1 MTRSEPG
8 TRPAP
13 LRLRAGN
20 RSVGVRAAQLVL
32 CALLGVFCFAL
43 AATATDVTL
52 AWDANP
58 PEENV
63 TGYVVFWGTV
73 ERSADVF
80 VGYEH
85 ELDVGAVTTVTVEI
99 GSEYVVY
106 YFAAIAYNGRGLRSG
121 YSDELVRPPDPPSKP
136 QNVRRQ

>member
-1 MTRSEPG
+1 MSPFRFILALTCF
-8 TRPAP
+8 
-13 LRLRAGN
+13 
-20 RSVGVRAAQLVL
+20 LV
-32 CALLGVFCFAL
+32 ALLL
-43 AATATDVTL
+43 AQAAAAKDVTL

-80 VGYEH
+80 VGYAH
-85 ELDVGAVTTVTVEI
+85 ELDVGNVTTVTVEI

-106 YFAAIAYNGRGLRSG
+106 YFAAAAYNSWGLRSG
-121 YSDELVRPPDPPSKP
+121 YSDELVRPPDAPSKP
-136 QNVRRQ
+136 VNVRRQ